1 MYTAAVLTV
10 SDRSAQGERPDG
22 TGPVVAALL
31 EAAGCRV
38 ERWNLRSENGFA
50 LGADFLEAL
59 AAGDWDA
66 VFLCT
71 PNNPTGQLIAPDLLE
86 DICRVCKDR
95 GIRLFLD
102 ECFLDLSGGPSM
114 KAALADFPGL
124 FLLRAFTKT
133 YAMAALRL
141 GYCLSADRA
150 LLAAMSRTAQPWN
163 VSGPAQAAG
172 VAALASGDYLERSRK
187 LIREER
193 AFLAG
198 ELEKLGLA
206 PCPSQANYLLF
217 YSPEDLFTPLLER
230 GVLIRD
236 CSNYHG
242 LGPGWYRAAVRT
254 REENLRFLEALRKT
268 IT

>member
-1 MYTAAVLTV
+1 
-10 SDRSAQGERPDG
+10 
-22 TGPVVAALL
+22 
-31 EAAGCRV
+31 
-38 ERWNLRSENGFA
+38 
-50 LGADFLEAL
+50 
-59 AAGDWDA
+59 
-66 VFLCT
+66 
-71 PNNPTGQLIAPDLLE
+71 
-86 DICRVCKDR
+86 
-95 GIRLFLD
+95 
-102 ECFLDLSGGPSM
+102 
-114 KAALADFPGL
+114 
-124 FLLRAFTKT
+124 
-133 YAMAALRL
+133 
-141 GYCLSADRA
+141 
-150 LLAAMSRTAQPWN
+150 MSRTAQPWN

-217 YSPEDLFTPLLER
+217 YSPEDLFAPLLER

-268 IT
+268 IP

>member
-1 MYTAAVLTV
+1 
-10 SDRSAQGERPDG
+10 
-22 TGPVVAALL
+22 
-31 EAAGCRV
+31 
-38 ERWNLRSENGFA
+38 
-50 LGADFLEAL
+50 
-59 AAGDWDA
+59 
-66 VFLCT
+66 
-71 PNNPTGQLIAPDLLE
+71 
-86 DICRVCKDR
+86 
-95 GIRLFLD
+95 
-102 ECFLDLSGGPSM
+102 M

-141 GYCLSADRA
+141 GYCLSADRT

-217 YSPEDLFTPLLER
+217 YSPEDLFAPLLER

-268 IT
+268 IP